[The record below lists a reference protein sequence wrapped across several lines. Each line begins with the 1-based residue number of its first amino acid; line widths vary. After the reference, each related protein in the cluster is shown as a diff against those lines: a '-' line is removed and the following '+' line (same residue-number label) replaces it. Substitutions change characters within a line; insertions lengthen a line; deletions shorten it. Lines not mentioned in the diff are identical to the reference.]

1 VFGYIDNVLSTLS
14 VRYLPVVAVPADMQ
28 SVLYACAELLRGSL
42 FSEETEL
49 RHSAG
54 PTSSEL
60 AASVGLHKDF
70 E

>member
-1 VFGYIDNVLSTLS
+1 
-14 VRYLPVVAVPADMQ
+14 MQ

-54 PTSSEL
+54 PTSTEL